1 MGRDSQRGQQGRP
14 APGTF
19 QEHSPLEVS
28 PAPISA
34 CPDEFQDET
43 VQRSRTE
50 LVSQERPA
58 IRHGVAIA
66 GIEQMRAE
74 ALRAKWRP
82 CCRGREGLG
91 SAPEL
96 GRMVNGRLKFFGVV
110 LVIAV
115 AAGVAWRSAD
125 Q

>member
-1 MGRDSQRGQQGRP
+1 MGEISQRGTQASP

-50 LVSQERPA
+50 PVSPQRPA
-58 IRHGVAIA
+58 IRDGVAIA

-74 ALRAKWRP
+74 ARRAKWRP

-91 SAPEL
+91 AAAEL

-110 LVIAV
+110 LVIAL
-115 AAGVAWRSAD
+115 
-125 Q
+125 